1 MNVSRI
7 PGKPLVIEEIEVEPP
22 KAWEVRIK
30 ILCTSLCHSDVTFW
44 KSSTDLPKLP
54 LPVIFGHEAV
64 GDCKSSKSNT
74 CSKFGRGYRPN
85 MPRDGTSRFR
95 ELKGDVIHH
104 FLNISSFTE
113 YTVVDITH
121 VVKITP
127 HIPLGIACLLTCGVS
142 TGVGAAWKVAGV
154 EVGSTVAIFGLGA
167 VGLAVAEGARLNRAS
182 KIIGVDINPEKFEI
196 GKKFGITDFINPA
209 TCGDKTV
216 SQVIKEMTDGGAD
229 YCFECIGLASVMN
242 DAFNSSREGWGKT
255 VILGVEMHGSPIS
268 LNSIE
273 ILKGRSVCGTFFGGL
288 KPKSDIATLAQK
300 YLDKELNLDEFI
312 THEVSFHD
320 INKAFDLLL
329 EGKIAAMVFGARFVR
344 RTAASRGFR
353 RGLLPVASAQL
364 HLLINFRRSAT
375 FLSGLQSLD
384 PQICILWRLQFT
396 TLDITWSK
404 GTSPVYE
411 VRRKVSG
418 VIEKFQFLQ
427 SEGDVL
433 STTRLARASLI
444 EEGLPSSLGGD
455 SSGVPQEPP
464 KEESRN
470 LPLALGTTRGR
481 SPFAE
486 VPSVLEELPLMRLK
500 RASKSS
506 AKGSILIQHQAN
518 KKKKPKKMHR
528 RRKRSK
534 ENNVGEKH
542 RAKPAGRRP
551 RRKPQDAA
559 ARRTDWAPKTA
570 VATVGNHARRSPAE
584 KKKKMRVD

>member
-1 MNVSRI
+1 MNNKSASPKAGKVIRCKAAICRI

-64 GDCKSSKSNT
+64 GLNKLKGLWRAWESMWKKWKKEIWWCQYFKGTVENAETASLQRAILA
-74 CSKFGRGYRPN
+74 SKFGRGYRPN

-121 VVKITP
+121 VVKIAP
-127 HIPLGIACLLTCGVS
+127 HIPLGIACLLSCGVS

-167 VGLAVAEGARLNRAS
+167 VGLAVAEGTRSNRAS

-229 YCFECIGLASVMN
+229 YCLECIGLTSVMN

-273 ILKGRSVCGTFFGGL
+273 ILKGRSVCGTYFGGL
-288 KPKSDIATLAQK
+288 KPRSDIATLVQK
-300 YLDKELNLDEFI
+300 YLDKVHLRS
-312 THEVSFHD
+312 SFHPCD
-320 INKAFDLLL
+320 PNSDSA
-329 EGKIAAMVFGARFVR
+329 
-344 RTAASRGFR
+344 
-353 RGLLPVASAQL
+353 GLLV
-364 HLLINFRRSAT
+364 
-375 FLSGLQSLD
+375 FL
-384 PQICILWRLQFT
+384 
-396 TLDITWSK
+396 
-404 GTSPVYE
+404 
-411 VRRKVSG
+411 
-418 VIEKFQFLQ
+418 
-427 SEGDVL
+427 
-433 STTRLARASLI
+433 
-444 EEGLPSSLGGD
+444 
-455 SSGVPQEPP
+455 
-464 KEESRN
+464 
-470 LPLALGTTRGR
+470 
-481 SPFAE
+481 
-486 VPSVLEELPLMRLK
+486 
-500 RASKSS
+500 
-506 AKGSILIQHQAN
+506 
-518 KKKKPKKMHR
+518 
-528 RRKRSK
+528 
-534 ENNVGEKH
+534 
-542 RAKPAGRRP
+542 
-551 RRKPQDAA
+551 
-559 ARRTDWAPKTA
+559 
-570 VATVGNHARRSPAE
+570 
-584 KKKKMRVD
+584 